1 MAFVTND
8 RVKETTSTT
17 GTGTVTLNGAVT
29 GFQSFAL
36 GIGTTNSTYY
46 SITLDNQWEVGIGTL
61 STSTTFT
68 RDTVITS
75 SSSNTL
81 VDFLAGEKSIFCTL
95 PSSRAILVNNTS
107 QIDVTGD
114 SFITTSNGNITLNPN
129 GTGKVSL
136 SNILYPNSDGTAN
149 QVLQTNGSGVLSFA
163 TPSSGGLSWNSSIQT
178 GNFTAVVNKG
188 YFVNT
193 TSGAITVTLPASPT
207 IGDLV
212 SFIDYAGTFDT
223 NNLTVGR
230 NGKNI
235 QGLAEDLVV
244 NQERAGLSL
253 VFTDNTQG
261 WLLQIN

>member
-1 MAFVTND
+1 MAFVIND
-8 RVKETTSTT
+8 RVKETTLTL
-17 GTGTVTLNGAVT
+17 GTGTVTLSGAQQ
-29 GFQSFAL
+29 GFQSFSS
-36 GIGTTNSTYY
+36 GIGAGNSTYY
-46 SITLDNQWEVGIGTL
+46 TIALGSQWEVGIGTL
-61 STSTTFT
+61 TNATTFT
-68 RDTVITS
+68 RDTVI
-75 SSSNTL
+75 SSSNASSL
-81 VDFLAGEKSIFCTL
+81 VSFAAGSKDIFCTL

-136 SNILYPNSDGTAN
+136 SIILYPNSDGTAN